1 VSVAP
6 AAVSGKP
13 RALAPGGFVAGAVAV
28 LAIARNTFR
37 EAARNKI
44 LYSLLFFAILL
55 ILSALALGELSLN
68 EEVRMTR
75 DLGLFGVDVFS
86 VLIAIFVGV
95 NLLYKELD
103 LKTVYTILPKPIA
116 RWQFVLGKW
125 LGMLATLAL
134 QIAVMGVV
142 LALVTVAQGAPLDA
156 AILKALWLLFVNVT
170 VVTSVAILFSS
181 FSSPF
186 LSGFFSLGVFIVG
199 RSVPDIRL
207 ITARVG
213 GSIGRAI
220 DFISYLVPNLHLFY
234 PSGAIVGARQV
245 SIHGQFVGTAY
256 LVSVS
261 AYGVG
266 YSLLVLGLAVW
277 IFRRRDFV

>member
-1 VSVAP
+1 VS
-6 AAVSGKP
+6 
-13 RALAPGGFVAGAVAV
+13 RATAI

-37 EAARNKI
+37 VAARNKV
-44 LYSLLFFAILL
+44 LYSLLFFAVLL
-55 ILSALALGELSLN
+55 IVSALALGELSLN

-75 DLGLFGVDVFS
+75 DVGLFGIDLFS

-116 RWQFVLGKW
+116 RWEFVLGKW
-125 LGMLATLAL
+125 LGMLITLAL
-134 QIAVMGVV
+134 QIAVMGAV
-142 LALVTVAQGAPLDA
+142 LALTTVAEGGALDG
-156 AILKALWLLFVNVT
+156 AIAKALWLLMVNVT

-186 LSGFFSLGVFIVG
+186 LSGFFALGVFVVG

-207 ITARVG
+207 VAARASGAVA
-213 GSIGRAI
+213 RAI
-220 DFISYLVPNLHLFY
+220 DLASYLVPNLHLFY
-234 PSGAIVGARQV
+234 PSGALIGASRA
-245 SIHGQFVGTAY
+245 SIHASYVASGY
-256 LVSVS
+256 LLSTTI
-261 AYGVG
+261 YGLG
-266 YSLLVLGLAVW
+266 YSAAVLGLAML

>member
-1 VSVAP
+1 MS
-6 AAVSGKP
+6 
-13 RALAPGGFVAGAVAV
+13 RATAI

-37 EAARNKI
+37 EAARNKV
-44 LYSLLFFAILL
+44 LYSLLFFAVLL

-75 DLGLFGVDVFS
+75 DVGLFGIDLFS

-116 RWQFVLGKW
+116 RWEFVLGKW
-125 LGMLATLAL
+125 LGMLITLAL
-134 QIAVMGVV
+134 QIVVMGAV
-142 LALVTVAQGAPLDA
+142 LALTTVAEGGALDA
-156 AILKALWLLFVNVT
+156 AMAKALWLLMVNVT

-186 LSGFFSLGVFIVG
+186 LSGFFALGVFVVG

-207 ITARVG
+207 VAARAG
-213 GSIGRAI
+213 GAVARAVELG
-220 DFISYLVPNLHLFY
+220 SYVVPNLHLFY
-234 PSGAIVGARQV
+234 PSGAVIGASRA
-245 SIHGQFVGTAY
+245 SIHGTYVAAGY
-256 LVSVS
+256 LLSTTI
-261 AYGVG
+261 YGLG
-266 YSLLVLGLAVW
+266 YSAVVLGLAML

>member
-1 VSVAP
+1 LTGVGAGATAGV
-6 AAVSGKP
+6 AAVM
-13 RALAPGGFVAGAVAV
+13 
-28 LAIARNTFR
+28 AIARNTFR
-37 EAARNKI
+37 EAARNKV
-44 LYSLLFFAILL
+44 LYSLLFFALLL
-55 ILSALALGELSLN
+55 IVSALALGELSLN

-75 DLGLFGVDVFS
+75 DLGLFGIDLFS

-125 LGMLATLAL
+125 LGMLITLAL
-134 QIAVMGVV
+134 QIAVMGIV
-142 LALVTVAQGAPLDA
+142 LAAVTVAQGAPLDA
-156 AILKALWLLFVNVT
+156 AIPKAIWLLFVNVV

-186 LSGFFSLGVFIVG
+186 LSGFFSLGVFVVG
-199 RSVPDIRL
+199 RSVPDIRMV
-207 ITARVG
+207 TARLG
-213 GSIGRAI
+213 GSVGRAI
-220 DFISYLVPNLHLFY
+220 DLVSYAVPNLHLFY

-245 SIHGQFVGTAY
+245 SIHGQFVGADY
-256 LVSVS
+256 LASVT

-266 YSLLVLGLAVW
+266 YSLLVLGLAIW

>member
-1 VSVAP
+1 VNGV
-6 AAVSGKP
+6 
-13 RALAPGGFVAGAVAV
+13 VAGAVAV
-28 LAIARNTFR
+28 SAIARNTFR
-37 EAARNKI
+37 EAARNKV
-44 LYSLLFFAILL
+44 LYSLLFFAIVL
-55 ILSALALGELSLN
+55 IISALALGELSLN

-75 DLGLFGVDVFS
+75 DLGLFGIDLFS

-103 LKTVYTILPKPIA
+103 LKTVYTILPKPIS

-125 LGMLATLAL
+125 LGMLLTLSV
-134 QIAVMGVV
+134 QIAVMGMV
-142 LALVTVAQGAPLDA
+142 LALVTLAQGAHLDP
-156 AILKALWLLFVNVT
+156 AIAKALWLLLVNVT

-186 LSGFFSLGVFIVG
+186 LSGFFSLGVFVVG

-207 ITARVG
+207 VTARAG
-213 GSIGRAI
+213 GGIGWAVNLM
-220 DFISYLVPNLHLFY
+220 SYAVPNLHLFY

-245 SIHGQFVGTAY
+245 SIHGQFVGADY
-256 LVSVS
+256 LVSAT
-261 AYGVG
+261 AYGAA
-266 YSLLVLGLAVW
+266 YSALVLGLAVW

>member
-1 VSVAP
+1 
-6 AAVSGKP
+6 
-13 RALAPGGFVAGAVAV
+13 
-28 LAIARNTFR
+28 
-37 EAARNKI
+37 
-44 LYSLLFFAILL
+44 
-55 ILSALALGELSLN
+55 
-68 EEVRMTR
+68 
-75 DLGLFGVDVFS
+75 

-125 LGMLATLAL
+125 LGMLVTLAL

-156 AILKALWLLFVNVT
+156 AILKALWLLLVNVT

-207 ITARVG
+207 VTARVG
-213 GSIGRAI
+213 GPVGRAI
-220 DFISYLVPNLHLFY
+220 DFVSYLVPNLHLFY

-245 SIHGQFVGTAY
+245 SIHGQFVGADYLASVTAY
-256 LVSVS
+256 G
-261 AYGVG
+261 AG

>member
-1 VSVAP
+1 MGVTSRFAASVA
-6 AAVSGKP
+6 AI
-13 RALAPGGFVAGAVAV
+13 

-37 EAARNKI
+37 EAARNKV

-55 ILSALALGELSLN
+55 IVSALALGELSLN

-75 DLGLFGVDVFS
+75 DLGLFGIDLFS

-125 LGMLATLAL
+125 LGMLLTLTL
-134 QIAVMGVV
+134 QIAVMGTV
-142 LALVTVAQGAPLDA
+142 LGLVTLAQGAPLDA
-156 AILKALWLLFVNVT
+156 AMAKALWLLLINVT

-186 LSGFFSLGVFIVG
+186 LSGFFSLGVFVVG

-207 ITARVG
+207 VTAHVG
-213 GSIGRAI
+213 GALGQAVNLA
-220 DFISYLVPNLHLFY
+220 SYAVPNLHLFY

-245 SIHGQFVGTAY
+245 SIHGQFVGADY
-256 LVSVS
+256 LAS
-261 AYGVG
+261 ATMYGAT
-266 YSLLVLGLAVW
+266 YSALVLGLAIL